1 MQLTYLLALL
11 FAVVVAMFAIVN
23 AQPVTVD
30 FMFNEFQVSLALVIL
45 VSAFAGAII
54 LGFLGLFRQVK
65 SGFKLRELQGRNKK
79 LENQVTE
86 TEEKL
91 SQTEQKLS
99 EAEDRLVEKENA
111 LKELESRL
119 LEKEELLK
127 KLQAEALSGK
137 SGSDAEHNGKTCD
150 KGQQE

>member
-11 FAVVVAMFAIVN
+11 FAVVIAMFAIVN

-30 FMFNEFQVSLALVIL
+30 FMFDEFQISLALVIL

-65 SGFKLRELQGRNKK
+65 SGFKLRELQVRNKK
-79 LENQVTE
+79 LEAQVEETE
-86 TEEKL
+86 QKLAQTEEKL
-91 SQTEQKLS
+91 I
-99 EAEDRLVEKENA
+99 EAEGNLAEKENII
-111 LKELESRL
+111 KDMENRL

-127 KLQAEALSGK
+127 KLEAEALSGK
-137 SGSDAEHNGKTCD
+137 MEDEAEYNGETCD
-150 KGQQE
+150 KEQ